1 LLHVMNC
8 VIENY
13 LHFTKRTY
21 LIISCQSYTISVA
34 TIWRWYEST
43 YSSCA
48 RRSSRI
54 TFVGKECW
62 QNMKI
67 TSEVIPNLQVCTTN
81 WKKYSICT

>member
-21 LIISCQSYTISVA
+21 LIVGCQPYTISVA
-34 TIWRWYEST
+34 TVRRWYKST

-81 WKKYSICT
+81 WKK